1 MLSIEQIV
9 SRPPTPSAIRRR
21 MQAGA
26 LAETR
31 EAIAK
36 EGQLKLT
43 SFIKLAWHAVEPA
56 RQYVHG
62 WHVDAIAEHLT
73 AITSGQLI
81 RLLITIPPGMMKSL
95 LSAVFWPAWE
105 WGPAGRPSIR
115 FIGFSYEQQLSTRDA
130 LRCRRLM
137 QSDWYRTLWG
147 DQFNFVDD
155 QNVKTRYENDKT
167 GYRISDYVGGGTGDR
182 GDRDIVDD
190 PHNVKDGESDAMRLR
205 AQLWLSETLP
215 SRLNDPD
222 RSAIVVIHHRIH
234 SGDMAGEIIARD
246 LGYEHLMLPMEFE
259 VARRCKTSIGFKD
272 PRTKEGE
279 LLFPARFPKE
289 VVERDKHA
297 MGSYACAGQFQ
308 QRPAPRGGGIIKRD
322 WFEIVGP
329 PPADCYWVRYWDL
342 AASEEAGSAYT
353 SGVLIGCSRSTKMF
367 YVKDVKRQR
376 LAGDGGKRLILQSNA
391 DGAQWNEL
399 QERQQAGFCRS
410 PGGCQ
415 EQTNARSE
423 GSDHCCRQQSWHEQS
438 RVRWRYWLCYARRHQ
453 APDIIDGRSRQ
464 DF

>member
-1 MLSIEQIV
+1 MLGMDRIV
-9 SRPPTPSAIRRR
+9 SGVPPTPSAIRRR
-21 MQAGA
+21 IQSAA
-26 LAETR
+26 LNETR

-36 EGQLKLT
+36 EGQLSLG
-43 SFIKLAWHAVEPA
+43 SFIKLAWHVVEPA
-56 RQYVHG
+56 RRYVHG

-73 AITSGQLI
+73 AITDGQLI

-105 WGPAGRPSIR
+105 WGPAGKPSMR
-115 FIGFSYEQQLSTRDA
+115 FIGFSYEQTLSTRDA

-137 QSDWYRTLWG
+137 QSEWYQNLWG
-147 DQFNFVDD
+147 DKFKFVDD
-155 QNVKTRYENDKT
+155 QNVKTRFENDKT

-190 PHNVKDGESDAMRLR
+190 PHNVKDGELDAMRLR

-259 VARRCKTSIGFKD
+259 VERRCKTKIGFKD

-297 MGSYACAGQFQ
+297 MGRYACAGQFQ
-308 QRPAPRGGGIIKRD
+308 QRPAPRGGGLIKRD
-322 WFEIVGP
+322 WFEIVGAA
-329 PPADCYWVRYWDL
+329 PADCYWVRHWDL

-376 LAGDGGKRLILQSNA
+376 LAGDGVKRLILQTA
-391 DGAQWNEL
+391 AIDMMEL
-399 QERQQAGFCRS
+399 GKRNYQIWLPQDPGQAGKVQAKDFTLLLAATACTRS
-410 PGGCQ
+410 WSSA
-415 EQTNARSE
+415 T
-423 GSDHCCRQQSWHEQS
+423 
-438 RVRWRYWLCYARRHQ
+438 
-453 APDIIDGRSRQ
+453 RSRGPSRSRRRLKLET
-464 DF
+464 